1 MTHLFQRGK
10 FAQVYLGDVP
20 KSENL
25 RTINFLYEINFI
37 MNVPLFFKESLGG
50 VFKNW
55 QLSLHIAFFFKKE
68 TVFLVQNMITAH
80 KLNLLKIRSII

>member
-37 MNVPLFFKESLGG
+37 MNVPLFFKESLGEI
-50 VFKNW
+50 F
-55 QLSLHIAFFFKKE
+55 
-68 TVFLVQNMITAH
+68 
-80 KLNLLKIRSII
+80 